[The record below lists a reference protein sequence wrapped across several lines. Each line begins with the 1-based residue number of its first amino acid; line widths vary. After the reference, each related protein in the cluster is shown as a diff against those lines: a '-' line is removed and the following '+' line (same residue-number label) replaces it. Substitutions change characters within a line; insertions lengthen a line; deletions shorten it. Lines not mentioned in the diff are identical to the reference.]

1 MSEYMEAHSV
11 SKLIGSPPGY
21 VGYDEAGQL
30 TEKIRRNPYSVILF
44 DEIEKAHQDVMNI
57 MLQILDDGR
66 LTDSSGRT
74 INFKNTIIIMTSN
87 VGARLITDRK
97 TLGFTLNEE
106 GKESDKEYEDI
117 KKDVLAELKREFKP
131 EFINR
136 IDEIIVFH
144 KLKKEEMKQIVDIM
158 LKEVK
163 KRMEAQNIKIEIEDD
178 VKDKIIEKGSNTNYG
193 ARPLKRT
200 IQNMLENRIAE
211 YILNGKVKGG
221 ETVKIGINKE
231 GEIEIK

>member
-1 MSEYMEAHSV
+1 
-11 SKLIGSPPGY
+11 
-21 VGYDEAGQL
+21 
-30 TEKIRRNPYSVILF
+30 
-44 DEIEKAHQDVMNI
+44 
-57 MLQILDDGR
+57 
-66 LTDSSGRT
+66 
-74 INFKNTIIIMTSN
+74 
-87 VGARLITDRK
+87 
-97 TLGFTLNEE
+97 
-106 GKESDKEYEDI
+106 
-117 KKDVLAELKREFKP
+117 
-131 EFINR
+131 
-136 IDEIIVFH
+136 
-144 KLKKEEMKQIVDIM
+144 M

-231 GEIEIK
+231 EEIEIK